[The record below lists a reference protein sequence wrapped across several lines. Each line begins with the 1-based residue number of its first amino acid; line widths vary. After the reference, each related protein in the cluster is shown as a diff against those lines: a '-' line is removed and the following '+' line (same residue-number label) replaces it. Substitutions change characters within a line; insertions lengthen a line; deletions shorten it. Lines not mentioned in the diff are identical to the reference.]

1 MLEHAESVIGNG
13 FEPPVSVRR
22 LGWRMRRLSLAADR
36 PGNHVV
42 IQQPHSWYDLCP
54 GLIDGNAVWSDQQVS
69 SFPPRDAVTGS
80 LPAHPGT
87 SNSHVQRNSKE
98 PDKCEQ
104 FSPRRLS
111 LWQLPPSPL
120 LALTIRLAHGSKTSK
135 TRSTH

>member
-1 MLEHAESVIGNG
+1 MEL
-13 FEPPVSVRR
+13 
-22 LGWRMRRLSLAADR
+22 LSSSH
-36 PGNHVV
+36 PK
-42 IQQPHSWYDLCP
+42 PHSWYNLCP

-111 LWQLPPSPL
+111 LWQSPPSPL
-120 LALTIRLAHGSKTSK
+120 LALTILLAHGSSTPK
-135 TRSTH
+135 TRSTHQHQCPSKVLRSHEKHRMAA